1 MPRFRGTMQQSALQ
15 ALTASGRILPR
26 GTNMAAKKAA
36 KKLKKGKKIAST
48 KTLVGKWKF

>member
-1 MPRFRGTMQQSALQ
+1 MPRFRSTMQQFVSR

-26 GTNMAAKKAA
+26 GINMAAKKAA